1 MNRAL
6 IVLIAFATSL
16 AAAQEAA
23 DFRSSAPVTV
33 SGRDP
38 LNRLTLPSEVY
49 RDARP
54 DLSDLRVFNANGE
67 ALPVAFAGDP
77 EALREA
83 PPTIELPLFPVA
95 PPPPGFPADNLDVMV
110 KSDRGGTIISV
121 QGRAHGKSTPSRPSA
136 WLVDATKMEQPVSA
150 LIVDW
155 EVGPGTQVV
164 RVSVEASDDLRSWR
178 HVASRAA
185 LLRLEQGG
193 QVLSQPRV
201 ETGSLKAKYL
211 RITGEPAAFALRS
224 VRAQPGDVVSPI
236 PRSVK
241 RVTATAGT
249 KPGEYVVDLGAR
261 LPVTGLRVMPAEPNT
276 IAPFTIETRDAHT
289 GPGRRVASATFY
301 RLTREGAELES
312 PPLEI
317 APTAARYWVM
327 RLDPRSPGIGA
338 SMPALEVQWRP
349 AQLVFVARGPGPYS
363 LAFGDA
369 QAKRAF
375 LAVSELIPGYE
386 RRAELKL
393 PEAAVGPVATRGE
406 DPMRRMLGE
415 MSPRK
420 AALWAVL
427 VLAVAALGF
436 MAWRLR
442 GQMRAQE
449 ASKNAPKA

>member
-6 IVLIAFATSL
+6 VLLIAFAPAL
-16 AAAQEAA
+16 ATAQEAA

-38 LNRLTLPSEVY
+38 LNRLTLPAEVY

-54 DLSDLRVFNANGE
+54 DLGDLRVFNANGE

-77 EALREA
+77 EAVREA
-83 PPTIELPLFPVA
+83 PPAIELPLFPVA
-95 PPPPGFPADNLDVMV
+95 APPPGFPADSNLNVIV
-110 KSDRGGTIISV
+110 KSERGGTIVSV
-121 QGRAHGKSTPSRPSA
+121 QGRTHGKPTPSRPSA
-136 WLVDATKMEQPVSA
+136 WLVDATTMEQPVSA
-150 LIVDW
+150 LIIDW

-164 RVSVEASDDLRSWR
+164 RVSVEAGDDLRSWR
-178 HVASRAA
+178 AVASRAA

-224 VRAQPGDVVSPI
+224 VKAQPGDVVSPI

-241 RVTATAGT
+241 KVAATAGA

-261 LPVTGLRVMPAEPNT
+261 LPVTALRVMPAEPNT
-276 IAPFTIETRDAHT
+276 IAPFTIEIRDVPT

-338 SMPALEVQWRP
+338 SMPSLEVQWRP

-393 PEAAVGPVATRGE
+393 PAADVGPVTTRAE

-415 MSPRK
+415 VSPRK

-427 VLAVAALGF
+427 LLAVAALGF
-436 MAWRLR
+436 MAWRLH
-442 GQMRAQE
+442 GQMKKVDR
-449 ASKNAPKA
+449 

>member
-6 IVLIAFATSL
+6 IVLIALAPSL
-16 AAAQEAA
+16 AAAQEPA

-33 SGRDP
+33 SGGDP
-38 LNRLTLPSEVY
+38 LNRLTLPGEVY

-54 DLSDLRVFNANGE
+54 DLGDLRVFNANGE

-83 PPTIELPLFPVA
+83 PPAIELPLFPVA
-95 PPPPGFPADNLDVMV
+95 APPPGFPADNLDVMV

-121 QGRAHGKSTPSRPSA
+121 QGRAHGKATPSRPSA
-136 WLVDATKMEQPVSA
+136 WLVDATKMEQP
-150 LIVDW
+150 
-155 EVGPGTQVV
+155 
-164 RVSVEASDDLRSWR
+164 VEASDDLRSWR

-241 RVTATAGT
+241 KVAATAGA

-261 LPVTGLRVMPAEPNT
+261 LPVAALRVMPAEPNT
-276 IAPFTIETRDAHT
+276 IAPFTLETRDTPT
-289 GPGRRVASATFY
+289 GPSRRIASATFY

-338 SMPALEVQWRP
+338 SMPSLEVQWRP

-363 LAFGDA
+363 LGFGNA

-393 PEAAVGPVATRGE
+393 PAAEVGPVTTRAE

-415 MSPRK
+415 VSPRK
-420 AALWAVL
+420 VALWAVL
-427 VLAVAALGF
+427 VLAVAALAF
-436 MAWRLR
+436 MAWRLG